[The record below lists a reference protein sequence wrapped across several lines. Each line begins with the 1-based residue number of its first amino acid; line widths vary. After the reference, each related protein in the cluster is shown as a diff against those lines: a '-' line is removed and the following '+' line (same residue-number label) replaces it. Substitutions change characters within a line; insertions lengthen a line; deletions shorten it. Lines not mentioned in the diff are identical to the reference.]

1 MYRVS
6 LIMDRDGKPYYTNM
20 CDVDNYNTGS
30 VGW

>member
-6 LIMDRDGKPYYTNM
+6 LIRDRDDKPYYTNM
-20 CDVDNYNTGS
+20 CDVDNYNAGS